1 VDAPGVRL
9 AGPHFFAGAPS
20 PRWRAPPERPDGGF
34 HSALS
39 LTTRVLH
46 YAYTSP
52 EDVRAKAR
60 RVGCS
65 PEAAA
70 AAAGNASAVKAAC
83 GFILDLD
90 RDAFMA
96 AAAGDAAALD
106 FFWARIAWTEGRPMR
121 CTAPPPPPTAPAAKA
136 GAKSTAASGK
146 LAEADG
152 AETVAAATAHPPPAP
167 PPPREGWC
175 SLTGVR
181 RLEPLLQR
189 AGLLARVHG
198 VREVL
203 RGHERAMRAARA
215 ARGLTQMKLRR

>member
-1 VDAPGVRL
+1 M
-9 AGPHFFAGAPS
+9 
-20 PRWRAPPERPDGGF
+20 
-34 HSALS
+34 
-39 LTTRVLH
+39 H

-83 GFILDLD
+83 GFILDID

-96 AAAGDAAALD
+96 AFSGDAAALD
-106 FFWARIAWTEGRPMR
+106 FFWARIAWTEGKPMR
-121 CTAPPPPPTAPAAKA
+121 CMAPPPPPPAPAAKLA
-136 GAKSTAASGK
+136 TAAGK
-146 LAEADG
+146 QANAADAGGVEA
-152 AETVAAATAHPPPAP
+152 ATTAHPPPAP

-181 RLEPLLQR
+181 QLEPLLER

-203 RGHERAMRAARA
+203 RGHERAMRSARA
-215 ARGLTQMKLRR
+215 ARGLAQMKLRRR